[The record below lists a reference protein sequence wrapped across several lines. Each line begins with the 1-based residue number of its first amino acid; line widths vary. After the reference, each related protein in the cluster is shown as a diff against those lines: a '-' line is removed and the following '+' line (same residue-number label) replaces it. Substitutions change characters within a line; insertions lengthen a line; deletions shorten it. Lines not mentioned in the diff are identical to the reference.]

1 MTENQRRAL
10 QVAEETFRRYSDHHA
25 IKGDETKARANMAL
39 AGQMSAAL
47 AEPDPDPSCDD
58 KRLAEIVMSDC
69 GHSTNHTRLL
79 ERITNRIAAHVATQT
94 AAALA
99 EKRPPLTDQQIAR
112 LASGLDGCTGLP
124 VHSSPE
130 NWRKVFSF
138 ARSVEAATQA
148 QGADLQLTEAEIGN
162 LWHQHMTKLPH
173 EASAAEFIAGVRA
186 GASAVRQKAKPAQE
200 DVPFL
205 EGSEI
210 LEIAASSDHTDGM
223 GFARKIE
230 QAVRQKAGLA

>member
-39 AGQMSAAL
+39 AGQMS
-47 AEPDPDPSCDD
+47 
-58 KRLAEIVMSDC
+58 
-69 GHSTNHTRLL
+69 
-79 ERITNRIAAHVATQT
+79 
-94 AAALA
+94 AALA